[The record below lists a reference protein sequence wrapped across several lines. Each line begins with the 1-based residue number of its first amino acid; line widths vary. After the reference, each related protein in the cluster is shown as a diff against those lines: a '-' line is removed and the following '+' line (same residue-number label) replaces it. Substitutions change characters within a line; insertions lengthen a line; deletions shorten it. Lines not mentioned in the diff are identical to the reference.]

1 MRAVRAKLERFDAKP
16 VPLWEEIPLERDG
29 RHPRRVMRETRLD
42 FDAMHSLALPV
53 EYTNGSLSRQEV
65 SCEQHQRSASVR
77 FAESRQ
83 RPSAAARLS

>member
-53 EYTNGSLSRQEV
+53 E
-65 SCEQHQRSASVR
+65 
-77 FAESRQ
+77 
-83 RPSAAARLS
+83 